1 VPAKNSG
8 DRDWDAEL
16 AKIDR
21 QIAATSPEK
30 LAAMSGSGDKPGL
43 QPTVE
48 RRALPSGAGAGSGAV
63 AHKHRPMAAWARL
76 LLGLALGVGMLFWP
90 YPARCGVW
98 LGLYLMGVTVL
109 TAGGVWAAVWTWRH
123 RTPRAHV
130 LALLL
135 VLEGLVLAGL
145 QVLPKTGYA
154 RPDAGHPAN
163 WSCST

>member
-8 DRDWDAEL
+8 DRDWDAEM

-30 LAAMSGSGDKPGL
+30 LAAMSSDRPGL

-48 RRALPSGAGAGSGAV
+48 QRALPAGARPAGPAAV
-63 AHKHRPMAAWARL
+63 PHKHRPMAAWARL

-98 LGLYLMGVTVL
+98 LGLYLVGVTVL

>member
-1 VPAKNSG
+1 MPKDSG

-30 LAAMSGSGDKPGL
+30 LAASGNERAAL

-48 RRALPSGAGAGSGAV
+48 RKALPAGGKPGAPFARQ
-63 AHKHRPMAAWARL
+63 HKPLAAWARL
-76 LLGLALGVGMLFWP
+76 VLGLALGVGMLFWP
-90 YPARCGVW
+90 YPARCGPW
-98 LGLYLMGVTVL
+98 LGLYLLGVTVL

-135 VLEGLVLAGL
+135 ILEGLVLAGV
-145 QVLPKTGYA
+145 QILPKTGYA
-154 RPDAGHPAN
+154 KPDAGHPAT
-163 WSCST
+163 WSCT

>member
-1 VPAKNSG
+1 MPKDSG

-30 LAAMSGSGDKPGL
+30 LAP
-43 QPTVE
+43 VE
-48 RRALPSGAGAGSGAV
+48 RKALPPAAKQAGGAV
-63 AHKHRPMAAWARL
+63 RQHRPMAAWARL
-76 LLGLALGVGMLFWP
+76 VLGLALGVGMLFWP
-90 YPARCGVW
+90 YPARCGPW
-98 LGLYLMGVTVL
+98 LGLYLLGVTVL

-135 VLEGLVLAGL
+135 ILEGLVLGGL
-145 QVLPKTGYA
+145 QILPKTGYA
-154 RPDAGHPAN
+154 KPDAGHPAT
-163 WSCST
+163 WSCS

>member
-1 VPAKNSG
+1 MAGSKSSG

-16 AKIDR
+16 KKIDQ
-21 QIAATSPEK
+21 QIASTSPEK
-30 LAAMSGSGDKPGL
+30 LAAMSAERPSL
-43 QPTVE
+43 NPTTE
-48 RRALPSGAGAGSGAV
+48 RRALTAGGGSAPAAV
-63 AHKHRPMAAWARL
+63 PHKHRPLAAWARL
-76 LLGLALGVGMLFWP
+76 LLAIALGVGMLFWP
-90 YPARCGVW
+90 YPARCGPW
-98 LGLYLMGVTVL
+98 LGLYLLGVTVL

-154 RPDAGHPAN
+154 RPDAGHTAN
-163 WSCST
+163 WSCS